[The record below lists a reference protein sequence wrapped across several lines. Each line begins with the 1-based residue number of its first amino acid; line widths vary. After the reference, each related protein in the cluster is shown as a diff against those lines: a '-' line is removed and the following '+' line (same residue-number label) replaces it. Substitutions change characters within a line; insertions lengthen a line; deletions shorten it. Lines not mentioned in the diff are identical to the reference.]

1 MVGSVRS
8 NIFQATAFPRSDE
21 KYKGAFKMKG
31 HLARR
36 GERSWRLKY
45 DLSTTTGKRRE
56 TRYVTL
62 HGTKKEAQEEAARI
76 LASVTNGQHVNPSRE
91 SLSQFAERWLRDW
104 AAQNVSNKTFTRYE
118 QLLRKHI
125 CARVGS
131 VPIQRLRA
139 VDLQGIYAA
148 MAADGMADRTRL
160 HTHRVLHRMLRH
172 AAQWGVV
179 HQNVA
184 TLVDAP
190 TVRAKEIEILSP
202 QGVRV
207 VLQTLRGRSL
217 YPIAAVALATGLRR
231 GELLAVRWRD
241 IDFEAATLKV
251 ERALEQ
257 TKRGGLVF
265 RAPKTRYGRRTV
277 SLPPS
282 TVAEL
287 RAHRKAQAEQRL
299 ALGLGKASED
309 SLVFAT
315 WDGSIRSPNALTKEW
330 TLALKRAGLKATFH
344 SLRLSHASTL
354 IASGLDVLTISR
366 RLGHGSPAI
375 TLGVY
380 GHLFKPDDR
389 AATIM
394 EAALN

>member
-1 MVGSVRS
+1 
-8 NIFQATAFPRSDE
+8 
-21 KYKGAFKMKG
+21 MKG
-31 HLARR
+31 HLMRR

-45 DLSTTTGKRRE
+45 DLPTTTGKRRE

-76 LASVTNGQHVNPSRE
+76 LASVTNGQHVDPSRE
-91 SLSQFAERWLRDW
+91 SLGQFAERWLRDW

-172 AAQWGVV
+172 ATQWGVV
-179 HQNVA
+179 QRNIA
-184 TLVDAP
+184 SMVDAP
-190 TVRAKEIEILSP
+190 TVQTKEIEILTAA
-202 QGVRV
+202 QVQT

-217 YPIAAVALATGLRR
+217 YPIASIALATGMRR
-231 GELLAVRWRD
+231 GELLALRWQD
-241 IDFEAATLKV
+241 CDLDGATLKV

-265 RAPKTRYGRRTV
+265 KPPKTRYGRRTI

-282 TVAEL
+282 TVTEL
-287 RAHRKAQAEQRL
+287 RVHRKSQAEQRL
-299 ALGLGKASED
+299 ALGLGKAPED

-315 WDGSIRSPNALTKEW
+315 WDGSTRSPNALTKEW
-330 TLALKRAGLKATFH
+330 ALAMKAAGIKATFH
-344 SLRLSHASTL
+344 SLRHTHASTL

-389 AATIM
+389 AAAIM
-394 EAALN
+394 ESVLTGMD

>member
-1 MVGSVRS
+1 
-8 NIFQATAFPRSDE
+8 
-21 KYKGAFKMKG
+21 MKG
-31 HLARR
+31 HLTRR

-45 DLSTTTGKRRE
+45 DLPTTGKRE
-56 TRYVTL
+56 TRYLTL

-76 LASVTNGQHVNPSRE
+76 LASVTNGQHVDPSRE
-91 SLSQFAERWLRDW
+91 SLGQFAVRWLHDW

-118 QLLRKHI
+118 QLLRKHV
-125 CARVGS
+125 CTRVGS

-160 HTHRVLHRMLRH
+160 HTHRVLHRMLHH
-172 AAQWGVV
+172 ATQWGVV
-179 HQNVA
+179 QRNVA
-184 TLVDAP
+184 SMVDAP
-190 TVRAKEIEILSP
+190 AVQPKEIEILTAA
-202 QGVRV
+202 QVQT

-217 YPIAAVALATGLRR
+217 YPIAAVAFGTGMRR
-231 GELLAVRWRD
+231 GELLALRWQDVDLDGAKLR
-241 IDFEAATLKV
+241 V

-265 RAPKTRYGRRTV
+265 KSPKTRHGRRTIT
-277 SLPPS
+277 LPPS

-287 RAHRKAQAEQRL
+287 RAHRKVQAEQRL
-299 ALGLGKASED
+299 ALGLGKAPD
-309 SLVFAT
+309 DALVFAT
-315 WDGSIRSPNALTKEW
+315 WDGSTRSPNALTKEW
-330 TLALKRAGLKATFH
+330 TLAIRRTGLNATLH
-344 SLRLSHASTL
+344 SLRHTHASSL

-389 AATIM
+389 AAAIM
-394 EAALN
+394 EAALTGID